1 MHGAERQARIDQSQR
16 RPDVMRERLPIKGPL
31 MRATV
36 HRARVLDVETEWETV
51 ESGPAGAEHTVLLL
65 PGGMCSARS
74 YAEVMAEPTL
84 AGTRMLA
91 VTLPG
96 QAGAPPPEDFSTEA
110 LARTTAEFAK
120 SAGVNVVVGF
130 SMGAMVA
137 YEMVVSGAFTGP
149 VVLLGAS
156 LSAPDEPRFFRAIIR
171 LGSVLGTLP
180 CAVLKKG
187 AATIPKRSAVPPE
200 RQAELKA
207 DFERNNTS
215 DMRDGLKEYLRWLHR
230 DDDPARRLC
239 ETHVPAWVVHAE
251 KGDGALTPEER
262 ATLEACE
269 TVRLVTIP
277 GHVFLL
283 PNDVPASVADVIVQ
297 ALAQA

>member
-1 MHGAERQARIDQSQR
+1 MQPSAHGA
-16 RPDVMRERLPIKGPL
+16 
-31 MRATV
+31 TV
-36 HRARVLDVETEWETV
+36 LAVDTDWEIV
-51 ESGPAGAEHTVLLL
+51 ESGPAGAERTILLL

-96 QAGAPPPEDFSTEA
+96 QAGAPPPEDFSTEG
-110 LARTTAEFAK
+110 LARITAEFAK
-120 SAGVNVVVGF
+120 NAGADVVVGF

-156 LSAPDEPRFFRAIIR
+156 LSAPDEPRFLRAIIR
-171 LGSVLGTLP
+171 LGSILGTLP

-187 AATIPKRSAVPPE
+187 AATIPKHAAVPPG
-200 RQAELKA
+200 RQAELQA
-207 DFERNNTS
+207 DFARNSTR
-215 DMRDGLKEYLRWLHR
+215 DMRDGLQAYLRWLHR

-262 ATLEACE
+262 ATLESCD
-269 TVRLVTIP
+269 TVRLVTVP

-283 PNDVPASVADVIVQ
+283 PNDVPERVADVIVQ
-297 ALAQA
+297 ALAEV